1 MNKLNIIDVHHH
13 VFPPGMTPHK
23 WDIETDCKDMEEA
36 GINKV
41 ILSCPIPVS
50 SDQARDINVLMAEQR
65 YRYPERYQAL
75 ASLPFDDVDK
85 AISEADYALDELNM
99 SGFILSS
106 NNNSVYISDD
116 SLDPLFDH
124 LNARKAVIFL
134 HPSPKRAKGY
144 DVHLNG
150 ADDSAYEYT
159 FETTRAMLDYI
170 YKDKYLRNPDITW
183 ILSHGGGTIPYLA
196 HRVSHAY
203 KWHAARQNE
212 VCIMKQLKSLYYDL
226 ALTADSLN
234 YRFLKDFC
242 GSDHIVF
249 GSDYPAHKPKD
260 IREDVNVFLE
270 TDVFTEEEKK
280 MIACGNMETML
291 RGKHE

>member
-36 GINKV
+36 GINKG
-41 ILSCPIPVS
+41 ILSCPVPVS
-50 SDQARDINVLMAEQR
+50 SDQARDINVLMAEQH

-99 SGFILSS
+99 SGFIFSS

-249 GSDYPAHKPKD
+249 GSDYPAHKLKD

-291 RGKHE
+291 RRKHE

>member
-1 MNKLNIIDVHHH
+1 MKKLNIMDVHHH
-13 VFPPGMTPHK
+13 VFPAGMTPHK
-23 WDIETDCKDMEEA
+23 WDIENDCRDMDEA
-36 GINKV
+36 GIDRV
-41 ILSCPIPVS
+41 VLSCPVPVTS
-50 SDQARDINVLMAEQR
+50 TQVRDINELMADQR
-65 YRYPERYQAL
+65 DRFPERYRAL

-85 AISEADYALDELNM
+85 AIEEVDYALNELKM

-106 NNNSVYISDD
+106 NNHSVYISDD

-124 LNARKAVIFL
+124 LNARKAVVFL
-134 HPSPKRAKGY
+134 HPSPKRAEGY
-144 DVHLNG
+144 DVHLSG

-203 KWHAARQNE
+203 KWHAARQDE
-212 VCIMKQLKSLYYDL
+212 DCIMKQLKSLYYDL
-226 ALTADSLN
+226 ALSADPLN

-242 GSDHIVF
+242 GSDHIIF

-260 IREDVNVFLE
+260 IREDVDAFLK
-270 TDVFTEEEKK
+270 TNVFTEKEKE
-280 MIACGNMETML
+280 MIAFRNMEAIL
-291 RGKHE
+291 GGRHE